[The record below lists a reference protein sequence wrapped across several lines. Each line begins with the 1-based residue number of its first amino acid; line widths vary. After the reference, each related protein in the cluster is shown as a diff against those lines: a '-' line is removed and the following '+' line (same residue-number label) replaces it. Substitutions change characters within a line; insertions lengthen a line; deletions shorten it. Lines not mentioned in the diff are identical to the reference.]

1 MVFAIAGF
9 IVVCFLVLYSSCLIA
24 RRADELWEMKD
35 DQKKAEIIQNM
46 KKMRN
51 SS

>member
-24 RRADELWEMKD
+24 GRADELWEMKD
-35 DQKKAEIIQNM
+35 DQKKAEIIHEHEKNE
-46 KKMRN
+46 K
-51 SS
+51 